1 MGAMG
6 LAAPATADAHAI
18 GTVTYQ
24 SPVPLW
30 LYVIAGAVAVAAS
43 VPVAA
48 LADTRIGRN
57 LGPNLYRP
65 GSGRLVR
72 VAQIVT
78 AALLVEIVARGPLR
92 LRGVRGNPATVLIW
106 VDLWVGPRPGL
117 GDLRPR
123 LGSGESPPP
132 LRRPRRPGEPSA
144 AARLPGGARPVA
156 RGRGARSLRL
166 DGASLA
172 RREPPV
178 RPGTRDR
185 ALCARADRRHGA
197 GRRRR
202 VARAGG
208 AVHDVQPAHGPRLAV
223 RVVRRLGTALPG
235 RPARPRRGRRV
246 RGVLAAGG
254 ARRARHPL
262 ARLHVGRMARSPA
275 PARRRGDDRRPPV
288 DRALRRLRRDDAV
301 HGSGAVDPPP
311 LGVASRHGPSDAHD
325 DRLRRPAGRD
335 LRGRGGRGRTSAG
348 AASATP
354 STGTPPRSCRSS
366 RSTSRR
372 TTCSTS

>member
-1 MGAMG
+1 MRARTPPVLAAAAAMGAMG

-30 LYVIAGAVAVAAS
+30 LYVMAGAVAVAAS

-72 VAQIVT
+72 VAQIV
-78 AALLVEIVARGPLR
+78 AAVLLVEIVAAGLF
-92 LRGVRGNPATVLIW
+92 GSEEFAANPATVLIW

-117 GDLRPR
+117 RDLRPR
-123 LGSGESPPP
+123 LGPRESPPP
-132 LRRPRRPGEPSA
+132 VRRSGRPGESSA
-144 AARLPGGARPVA
+144 AAGLPGGARTVA
-156 RGRGARSLRL
+156 GGRGARSLRL

-172 RREPPV
+172 GREPPV
-178 RPGTRDR
+178 RPGARGR
-185 ALCARADRRHGA
+185 RLCARPDRRHGA
-197 GRRRR
+197 RRRGR
-202 VARAGG
+202 VARARG

-254 ARRARHPL
+254 ARGARHPL
-262 ARLHVGRMARSPA
+262 ARLHVGHVARSPA
-275 PARRRGDDRRPPV
+275 PARRRGDDRRPAV
-288 DRALRRLRRDDAV
+288 DRALRRVRRDDAV
-301 HGSGAVDPPP
+301 HRSRPVDPPP
-311 LGVASRHGPSDAHD
+311 LDVASRH
-325 DRLRRPAGRD
+325 RPCGR
-335 LRGRGGRGRTSAG
+335 S
-348 AASATP
+348 
-354 STGTPPRSCRSS
+354 
-366 RSTSRR
+366 
-372 TTCSTS
+372 